1 MSGMSN
7 TTGKAIDGNEHL
19 SQSIADILN
28 TPLGSRVMNR
38 SYGSN
43 IFELIDA
50 PGNPASFLKLYAA
63 AIDALLRW
71 ESRILPVR
79 VQVTGGELDKGVFEL
94 ALDGITTEAVNGFES
109 GSLVQLIVPV
119 GGGLV

>member
-1 MSGMSN
+1 MAGMNN
-7 TTGKAIDGNEHL
+7 TTGKYSTGNEHL

-38 SYGSN
+38 AYGSN

-50 PGNPASFLKLYAA
+50 PGNQQSFLKIYAA
-63 AIDALLRW
+63 SIDALLRW
-71 ESRILPVR
+71 EPRILPVR
-79 VQVTGGELDKGVFEL
+79 IQATGGELEKGILEL

-109 GSLVQLIVPV
+109 GALVQLIVPV